1 MGCRSMRTGV
11 RSVAVLTL
19 FVAAASVVVPVA
31 AVPGNGNGPGS
42 NNGNHGNGNNGNG
55 NSGNGNGGN
64 PTGAQVNTVPEPSTL
79 LLAIVALGALVRA
92 SRKLPAKPDRSAPAL
107 GNIEPQHSERLD
119 LDADS
124 VRRR

>member
-1 MGCRSMRTGV
+1 MRTGV

-19 FVAAASVVVPVA
+19 FVAAASLVVPVA

-92 SRKLPAKPDRSAPAL
+92 PRKLPAKPD
-107 GNIEPQHSERLD
+107 
-119 LDADS
+119 
-124 VRRR
+124 V